1 MAMELRA
8 LPAQSARHVFRGPC
22 LVMDFLVQHLRI
34 LKGELLVDKTVGS
47 TLKEGI
53 LDDTYRQIDSGTHGQ
68 DSNQDDIFTYFLL
81 PVLIHKLLA
90 LEVHHAHAQE
100 SGKTDKHGIDEIKI
114 ECTEE

>member
-1 MAMELRA
+1 MALA
-8 LPAQSARHVFRGPC
+8 

-68 DSNQDDIFTYFLL
+68 DSNQDNIFTYFLL

-90 LEVHHAHAQE
+90 LEVHHAHE
-100 SGKTDKHGIDEIKI
+100 KEKI
-114 ECTEE
+114 AEWLKARTGAKQLRLITE